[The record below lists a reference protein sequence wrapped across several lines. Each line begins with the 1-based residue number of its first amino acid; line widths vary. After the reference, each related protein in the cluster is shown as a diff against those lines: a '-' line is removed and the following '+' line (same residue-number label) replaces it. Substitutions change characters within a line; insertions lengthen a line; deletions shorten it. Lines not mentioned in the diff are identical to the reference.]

1 MTRKLKWKQRL
12 KNRTF
17 VISFVTAV
25 LALVYEILALAG
37 VTPKIGQDDAAT
49 VAVMI
54 VNILSVLGIVVDPT
68 TPGISDGDKKE

>member
-1 MTRKLKWKQRL
+1 MKWKQRL

-25 LALVYEILALAG
+25 LALVYEILALVG

-49 VAVMI
+49 IAVMI

>member
-1 MTRKLKWKQRL
+1 MKWKKRL

-17 VISFVTAV
+17 VISLVTAV

-54 VNILSVLGIVVDPT
+54 VNVLSVLGIVVDPT

>member
-1 MTRKLKWKQRL
+1 MKWKQRL

-25 LALVYEILALAG
+25 LALIYEILALAG

-49 VAVMI
+49 IAVMI